1 MYLLCVL
8 GLTSLQSLSHV
19 VQEAREEHGHHLKLL
34 DHDIGVSFTNSFH
47 FALSTLLYRGFHHS
61 NSATR
66 LQTLRL
72 FGLLYTSHTSSEER
86 LLLVASDAPIS
97 LFTD

>member
-1 MYLLCVL
+1 M
-8 GLTSLQSLSHV
+8 
-19 VQEAREEHGHHLKLL
+19 VQEAREEYSHHLKLL
-34 DHDIGVSFTNSFH
+34 DHEMGLSFASSFD

-72 FGLLYTSHTSSEER
+72 FCLLYSSHTASEER
-86 LLLVASDAPIS
+86 LSCFVKCSDSNFSCHLMTTHIIASY
-97 LFTD
+97 L

>member
-1 MYLLCVL
+1 MV
-8 GLTSLQSLSHV
+8 
-19 VQEAREEHGHHLKLL
+19 EDAREEHSHHLKLL
-34 DHDIGVSFTNSFH
+34 DHEIGLSFTHSFD

-72 FGLLYTSHTSSEER
+72 FCLLYSSHTASEER
-86 LLLVASDAPIS
+86 LLAAIFSKQLSSDFALLCNTHKIY
-97 LFTD
+97 

>member
-1 MYLLCVL
+1 MAKFYWLF
-8 GLTSLQSLSHV
+8 QSLSHV
-19 VQEAREEHGHHLKLL
+19 VQEAREEHSHHLKLL
-34 DHDIGVSFTNSFH
+34 DHEIGLSFTHSFD

-72 FGLLYTSHTSSEER
+72 FCLLYSSHTASEER
-86 LLLVASDAPIS
+86 LLQ
-97 LFTD
+97 LFFPKQLAI

>member
-1 MYLLCVL
+1 M
-8 GLTSLQSLSHV
+8 
-19 VQEAREEHGHHLKLL
+19 VQEAREEHSHHLKLL
-34 DHDIGVSFTNSFH
+34 DHEIGLSFTNSFD

-72 FGLLYTSHTSSEER
+72 FCLLYSSHTASEER
-86 LLLVASDAPIS
+86 SIVFS
-97 LFTD
+97 